1 MFLSYPELPVSKLA
15 SKPQSSLSKESKLCM
30 QQHSSTVNK
39 AMLQH
44 SSTIKEADD
53 CDGESV
59 VATAK
64 NSNEPTSSGSTAEDS
79 PHIEAKILYHV
90 RQARQA
96 LTWQRVLTSY

>member
-1 MFLSYPELPVSKLA
+1 
-15 SKPQSSLSKESKLCM
+15 M
-30 QQHSSTVNK
+30 QQHYSTVNK

-79 PHIEAKILYHV
+79 PHIEAKILYPV
-90 RQARQA
+90 RKLGR
-96 LTWQRVLTSY
+96 LLLGSEF